1 MGRDSSAHNHLFLI
15 AQTQKIGI
23 LQVAVSKE
31 DSCDQNSKQSTP
43 LSHAAYRLPFLPYPS
58 SSFKR
63 THLPMCTHMPMC
75 TGSVEAAVRRRS
87 ENSQENTSVGVKL

>member
-1 MGRDSSAHNHLFLI
+1 MGRDNSAHNHLFLI

-63 THLPMCTHMPMC
+63 THMLMC
-75 TGSVEAAVRRRS
+75 TGSAEAAIRRRS